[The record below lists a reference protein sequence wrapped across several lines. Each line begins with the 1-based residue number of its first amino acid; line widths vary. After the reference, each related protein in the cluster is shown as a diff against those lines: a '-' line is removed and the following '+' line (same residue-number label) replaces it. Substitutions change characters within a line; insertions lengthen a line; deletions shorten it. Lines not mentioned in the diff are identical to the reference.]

1 LATFRDILI
10 STEKQLIEAEVFCG
24 HGYESEHDEAV
35 ALVLAAASLSPLE
48 TGTEVLDEVYPADA
62 EPVLVS
68 YLSARC
74 EKRLPVAYI
83 TGEAWLGPLCFKSD
97 RRALVPRSPVAEL
110 VLNALQ
116 PWYEGT
122 SPSVIV
128 DVCCGGGSLGMLA
141 KWVFPGAQVL
151 LSDIDAD
158 AVELARENA
167 ALHEVDAVVR
177 ADLLAWCADD
187 SVDVILAN
195 PPYVD
200 AEDMSDLPPE
210 YLHEPGLA
218 LRGGE
223 DGLDLVRVMLVD
235 AARILRAGGILIL
248 EVGNSVEALEGL
260 SPLLPPLWVEL
271 EQGGH
276 GVAVFMAQDLAQWA
290 AHETRA
296 Q

>member
-1 LATFRDILI
+1 MATFRDILI
-10 STEKQLIEAEVFCG
+10 STENRLIEAEVFCG

-35 ALVLAAASLSPLE
+35 ALVLAAASLSPLD
-48 TGTEVLDEVYPADA
+48 TGTEVLDQVYPKDA
-62 EPVLVS
+62 EEILVS

-74 EKRLPVAYI
+74 EERLPVAYI

-110 VLNALQ
+110 VLNELQ
-116 PWYEGT
+116 PWYEGS

-141 KWVFPGAQVL
+141 KRVFPDAKVL

-158 AVELARENA
+158 AVDLARENA
-167 ALHEVDAVVR
+167 GVHAVDAVVR

-200 AEDMSDLPPE
+200 AEDMRDLPPE

-218 LRGGE
+218 LSGGE
-223 DGLDLVRVMLVD
+223 DGMDLVRVMLVD
-235 AARILRAGGILIL
+235 AARILRKGGILIL
-248 EVGNSVEALEGL
+248 EVGNSVEALDGL

-290 AHETRA
+290 ADETRV

>member
-1 LATFRDILI
+1 MTTFRDILI
-10 STEKQLIEAEVFCG
+10 STENQLINAAVFCG

-35 ALVLAAASLSPLE
+35 ALVLAAASLSPFE
-48 TGTEVLDEVYPADA
+48 TGTEVLDKVYPAEA
-62 EPVLVS
+62 EEILVS

-74 EKRLPVAYI
+74 EERLPVAYI

-110 VLNALQ
+110 VLNELQ

-141 KWVFPGAQVL
+141 KRVFPSAKVL

-158 AVELARENA
+158 AVDLARENA
-167 ALHEVDAVVR
+167 VLHEVDAVVR

-200 AEDMSDLPPE
+200 AEDMRDLPPE
-210 YLHEPGLA
+210 YFHEPGLA

-260 SPLLPPLWVEL
+260 SPLLPPLWAEL

-290 AHETRA
+290 AYEIRA

>member
-1 LATFRDILI
+1 MATFRDILI
-10 STEKQLIEAEVFCG
+10 TTENRLIEAEVFCG

-35 ALVLAAASLSPLE
+35 ALVLAAASLSPLN
-48 TGTEVLDEVYPADA
+48 TGAEVLDEVYPADA
-62 EPVLVS
+62 EEVLLT

-110 VLNALQ
+110 VLNELQ
-116 PWYEGT
+116 PWYEGA
-122 SPSVIV
+122 SPNVIV

-141 KWVFPGAQVL
+141 KWVFPDAKVL
-151 LSDIDAD
+151 LSDIDSD
-158 AVELARENA
+158 AVDLARENA
-167 ALHEVDAVVR
+167 AHHAVDAVVR

-200 AEDMSDLPPE
+200 ADDMRDLLPE

-235 AARILRAGGILIL
+235 AARILRVGGILIL

-260 SPLLPPLWVEL
+260 SPLLPPLWVDL

-290 AHETRA
+290 AYEARA